1 MISRATVHSTIV
13 LMNRRM
19 NAERGVSS
27 FGPVCSNVAG
37 MLLHHLE
44 GTRAVQDE
52 AVDSRAIRTDSFAGA
67 GFAAGTRSLACFR
80 VVISSF
86 FLRPAMD
93 SSAMNESA
101 AQAID
106 RRPIA
111 TRNRKVGAGNNSVA
125 GVTKSITECHFDR
138 GHVRVCRGGLRARP
152 DFC

>member
-37 MLLHHLE
+37 MRLHDHE
-44 GTRAVQDE
+44 GRHAVQDE
-52 AVDSRAIRTDSFAGA
+52 AVDSEPIGRIPLRALRSGREFARVLSSCYLVILLKACYGFVRDERICGA
-67 GFAAGTRSLACFR
+67 SNRSPTNCHPK
-80 VVISSF
+80 S
-86 FLRPAMD
+86 
-93 SSAMNESA
+93 
-101 AQAID
+101 
-106 RRPIA
+106 
-111 TRNRKVGAGNNSVA
+111 KVGAGSNSVA